1 MICGYLW
8 PNGVPERDCPKTEN
22 EMRNMSYTATE
33 QEHWDHVNGS
43 ATEFQN
49 CFTEARA
56 KVQELNSN
64 HSAPIVRARSLGLF
78 VVVEEIEYH
87 CRATDAF
94 AGIFERFVVAFP
106 TKESADLRI
115 AKLYSKNQ
123 PEQSQYRVL
132 SPL

>member
-1 MICGYLW
+1 MYSIQ
-8 PNGVPERDCPKTEN
+8 
-22 EMRNMSYTATE
+22 E
-33 QEHWDHVNGS
+33 QEHLDHISGS

-87 CRATDAF
+87 CRTTDAF

-115 AKLYSKNQ
+115 AKLCSKE
-123 PEQSQYRVL
+123 PSGEIQYRVL

>member
-1 MICGYLW
+1 
-8 PNGVPERDCPKTEN
+8 
-22 EMRNMSYTATE
+22 MSYTATE
-33 QEHWDHVNGS
+33 QEHWDHVDGS

-56 KVQELNSN
+56 KVQELNSS
-64 HSAPIVRARSLGLF
+64 HSIPIVRALSLGLF
-78 VVVEEIEYH
+78 VVVEEVEYH

-115 AKLYSKNQ
+115 AKLCSK
-123 PEQSQYRVL
+123 ESSGETQYRVL